1 MIPDMSQ
8 VKIGDIK
15 AATENVDVRV
25 KVLSLNQRE
34 LHNQRGDSIYFSGI
48 VGDDTGTISFT
59 AWTFPS
65 AIRPGDVIDINN
77 AYVKEFNGKLRLY
90 VDSRSEVILRPKDE
104 IEVRRSYREFKVKD
118 LNTRDA
124 YVSVKGRVSGIRV
137 TEQERDGQKVTIYSG
152 YLEDETGRVR
162 LTSFDVPLVEGG
174 VYQFEG
180 ARVSEYNGILR
191 VTVQN
196 RTRVS
201 QVTEEIS
208 MGKRYYSI
216 SELND
221 SIGGITLTGFA
232 VTVGEKSGIIYRCS
246 VCNRVIE
253 EVRCPD
259 HPIDVPKMDIFAY
272 FTLDDGTG
280 TVQCTCG
287 RQVLMPLLGLTD
299 ADLDFTKSRLDTRT
313 ISGRIEAA
321 LLGRAI
327 SVEGDLTKGTNGLT
341 LRARSISYISKDDLK
356 EISIMI
362 QEEIS

>member
-1 MIPDMSQ
+1 M
-8 VKIGDIK
+8 
-15 AATENVDVRV
+15 R
-25 KVLSLNQRE
+25 
-34 LHNQRGDSIYFSGI
+34 
-48 VGDDTGTISFT
+48 
-59 AWTFPS
+59 
-65 AIRPGDVIDINN
+65 
-77 AYVKEFNGKLRLY
+77 
-90 VDSRSEVILRPKDE
+90 
-104 IEVRRSYREFKVKD
+104 
-118 LNTRDA
+118 
-124 YVSVKGRVSGIRV
+124 
-137 TEQERDGQKVTIYSG
+137 
-152 YLEDETGRVR
+152 
-162 LTSFDVPLVEGG
+162 GG

-232 VTVGEKSGIIYRCS
+232 VTVGGEKSGIIYRCS

-313 ISGRIEAA
+313 ISG
-321 LLGRAI
+321 G
-327 SVEGDLTKGTNGLT
+327 
-341 LRARSISYISKDDLK
+341 
-356 EISIMI
+356 
-362 QEEIS
+362 